1 MDSSVEKGPFQQRP
15 SLTRRRTPALA
26 LLLLFAA
33 GTLPV
38 LYQLYVKYPLSGN
51 TLPIPQ
57 SRYKT
62 NLSLQAM
69 EPMFG
74 RGSEESSPSLAD
86 AALNEILARGAPI
99 LGLY

>member
-15 SLTRRRTPALA
+15 TLQRRRTPVLA
-26 LLLLFAA
+26 LLLLLSV

-38 LYQLYVKYPLSGN
+38 LYQLHVKYTLSGIAL
-51 TLPIPQ
+51 TELPH
-57 SRYKT
+57 YKT
-62 NLSLQAM
+62 NLQPM

-74 RGSEESSPSLAD
+74 REPGAEKSSPSLAD

-99 LGLY
+99 LGP